1 MQNDLVKKVAALM
14 NEQSSAYAR
23 LEMATAQL
31 AAALVRG
38 EPNVVESLTR
48 AGESELT
55 RMRSR
60 LLEITSA
67 LTAFAE
73 YRASLTEKTPL
84 DADVRDEFDR
94 AAQALLEAARQFKRA
109 ATQAATLAN
118 GGSSFA
124 NACIQ
129 MCGVPPMTYSK
140 PVLKYSEVSR

>member
-14 NEQSSAYAR
+14 NEQSSAYSR
-23 LEMATAQL
+23 LETATAQL

-48 AGESELT
+48 AGETELT

-73 YRASLTEKTPL
+73 YRASLAEKTPL

-94 AAQALLEAARQFKRA
+94 AAQSLLEAARRFKLA

-140 PVLKYSEVSR
+140 PVLKYSEVAR